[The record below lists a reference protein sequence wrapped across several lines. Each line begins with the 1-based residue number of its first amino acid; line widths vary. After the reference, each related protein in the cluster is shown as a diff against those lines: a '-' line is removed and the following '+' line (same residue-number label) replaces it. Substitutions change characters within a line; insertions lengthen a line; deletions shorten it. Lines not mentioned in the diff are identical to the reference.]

1 MTITSVQTLLPGRY
15 SVNVTEKRA
24 EKPPPQIYSVQ
35 DYPFKGYQPPQP
47 DGYEQSK
54 AHPDTSAIVI
64 DNGSF
69 LYMIATVRGSILTCA
84 SPMQA
89 LTLSRPVGPLTRIR
103 DSSCLPS

>member
-15 SVNVTEKRA
+15 SVNVTEKRT
-24 EKPPPQIYSVQ
+24 EKPPPQTHSVR

-64 DNGSF
+64 DNGVF
-69 LYMIATVRGSILTCA
+69 PRMRTAVYV
-84 SPMQA
+84 QY
-89 LTLSRPVGPLTRIR
+89 
-103 DSSCLPS
+103 

>member
-15 SVNVTEKRA
+15 SVNVAERRA
-24 EKPPPQIYSVQ
+24 EKPPPPTYTVT

-47 DGYEQSK
+47 DGYQRSK

-69 LYMIATVRGSILTCA
+69 TSMIAVVHAGY
-84 SPMQA
+84 
-89 LTLSRPVGPLTRIR
+89 
-103 DSSCLPS
+103 